1 MSYEEKYLKYK
12 NKYLEL
18 KSQILSM
25 ETEQEESGITKFFS
39 NLGLNNL
46 FGGAPKLTEEGP
58 ESSPDS
64 ERQAQIPVDEQNGGR
79 ESKSRNKLTRTK
91 AKKSGRKHF
100 FDDSDIKKDSSDS
113 ESNSDFSSSDLD
125 W

>member
-25 ETEQEESGITKFFS
+25 QTEEESGVTNFFS

-46 FGGAPKLTEEGP
+46 FGGAPKLTEEGE

-64 ERQAQIPVDEQNGGR
+64 ERQAQIPADEQDGGAR
-79 ESKSRNKLTRTK
+79 KSRSKVTRSK
-91 AKKSGRKHF
+91 AKRSGKKHF
-100 FDDSDIKKDSSDS
+100 FDDSDIKKSS
-113 ESNSDFSSSDLD
+113 ESSKSESDFSSSDLD